1 MKYLKNK
8 RATVFVVG
16 IAMQV
21 LEISDKGI
29 IEPRPIKIQ

>member
-8 RATVFVVG
+8 ELFVVG
-16 IAMQV
+16 IAMQL
-21 LEISDKGI
+21 LETSDKGV